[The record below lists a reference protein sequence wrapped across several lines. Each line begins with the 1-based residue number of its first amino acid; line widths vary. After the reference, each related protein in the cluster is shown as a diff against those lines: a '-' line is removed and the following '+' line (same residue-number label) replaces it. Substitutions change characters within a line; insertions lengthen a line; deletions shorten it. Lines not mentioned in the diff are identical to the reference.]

1 MYIKFF
7 LLSIIDIGHLN
18 KYMEINDDDDNKR
31 VKYL

>member
-18 KYMEINDDDDNKR
+18 KYMEINDDDNKR
-31 VKYL
+31 GKDQ